1 MRHWLRKRPR
11 KRNRS
16 SPSHIKTSK
25 KTKKPSPIESESDQ
39 SDQWSDAETVSSESA
54 SSVADTCRN
63 ENTTSSV
70 LDTCNSVSR
79 TISQSPVTPVVTKPI
94 TSMSSTQQ
102 NVSLVNQGV
111 ASSQVASVCDQTGTI
126 MQNSFVQ
133 PPPSQQWVD
142 YGAGFPQ
149 QSQQTVQNLP
159 PNINLQA
166 MPMPMSGTMQSMAP
180 PPSPISDI
188 DCLRIA
194 TMVKNLLK
202 TEINQLVKQEVQIAT
217 NHLTRKIVSLQ
228 KSNDDLATQVRDLN
242 GKVDDLEQ
250 YGRRMCIRI
259 SGIPEMQNENVNNL
273 VMKVAGDIGANVTR
287 HDIDRAHRVGRK
299 DDSNI
304 IGNVGED
311 DDITDEQAA
320 ETAVKTQIKSRDVI
334 VKFTNSNAR
343 LEFLKGRKVLRE
355 IKSKVFINEDLTA
368 TRMKLAFQCRDLKRD
383 RKSSVSKTWVFG
395 GNVYVQDKG
404 GAKYK
409 ILTLADLASFTTT
422 NGRSAPAAS
431 QGNSSGTP
439 MPV

>member
-25 KTKKPSPIESESDQ
+25 KIKKPSPIESESDQ

-54 SSVADTCRN
+54 SSVADRN
-63 ENTTSSV
+63 EKLDDSNISSNTKSDDYDIIPTTNPISTISSV

-159 PNINLQA
+159 PNMNLQA

-304 IGNVGED
+304 IGNMGED

-355 IKSKVFINEDLTA
+355 IKSKVFINED
-368 TRMKLAFQCRDLKRD
+368 
-383 RKSSVSKTWVFG
+383 
-395 GNVYVQDKG
+395 
-404 GAKYK
+404 
-409 ILTLADLASFTTT
+409 
-422 NGRSAPAAS
+422 
-431 QGNSSGTP
+431 
-439 MPV
+439 